1 MGYTNAEIR
10 EMAIDKVCGASNEER
25 MAIFNQYLEYL
36 NNVDFIYVDL
46 QRGKD
51 IISNVINMFSVMRGE
66 ISSVFYTNKLMM
78 LNTDLFSKK
87 AEGVYLNYDIGL
99 DTQIVSYIERYIN
112 GSLDEANIPIVLPL
126 RINRTIASEI
136 NIDAYVSENCIISKE
151 FDFKNRISIW
161 SVFYFLNTPMMSEEE
176 AKINADDSTNQII
189 QFVKYARMA
198 NLYKERYD
206 YIYCMLLKIV
216 LLNFE
221 KSKIREKLI
230 ELLRFQNEVTC
241 TGDMG
246 FVNIGLAYWEQGT
259 KLRFFGKVQ
268 KGKKNILNILRNMAW
283 DIFHWMQKAL
293 NFKVDPQKSAC
304 INIPMFY
311 SVDSRFLELSKIIKL
326 KAVAVDKN
334 TNVTYPK
341 FELNRLDEFLA
352 FEEQKVYLGAEA
364 LRKRNENRGYV
375 DTEKIYKELEIELIN
390 KGIF

>member
-283 DIFHWMQKAL
+283 DIFHWMQTAL
-293 NFKVDPQKSAC
+293 NFKVDPQKSAY

>member
-1 MGYTNAEIR
+1 MEYTNAEIR
-10 EMAIDKVCGASNEER
+10 EMAIDKVCGANNEER

-78 LNTDLFSKK
+78 LNTDLFLKK

-151 FDFKNRISIW
+151 FDFKNRINIW
-161 SVFYFLNTPMMSEEE
+161 SVFYFLNTSMMSEEE

-198 NLYKERYD
+198 NVYKERYD
-206 YIYCMLLKIV
+206 YTYCMLLKIV

-268 KGKKNILNILRNMAW
+268 KGKKNILDILRNMAW
-283 DIFHWMQKAL
+283 DIFHWMQTAL

-364 LRKRNENRGYV
+364 LRKRNESRGYV

-390 KGIF
+390 TEIF

>member
-1 MGYTNAEIR
+1 MEYTNAEIR
-10 EMAIDKVCGASNEER
+10 EMAIDKVCSVNNEDCLEV
-25 MAIFNQYLEYL
+25 FNQYFSYL

-46 QRGKD
+46 QRGSD
-51 IISNVINMFSVMRGE
+51 IISSVINMFDIKKGE
-66 ISSVFYTNKLMM
+66 VSSVFYSNKLMI

-87 AEGVYLNYDIGL
+87 AEGVFLNYDIGL

-112 GSLDEANIPIVLPL
+112 GCLDDVNIPVVLPL

-161 SVFYFLNTPMMSEEE
+161 SVFYFLNTPMMSEED

-189 QFVKYARMA
+189 QFVKYARVA
-198 NLYKERYD
+198 NVYKERYD
-206 YIYCMLLKIV
+206 YIYCMLLKIA

-259 KLRFFGKVQ
+259 NLRFFGKVQ

-283 DIFHWMQKAL
+283 DIFHWMQTAL
-293 NFKVDPQKSAC
+293 NFKVDSQKSAC

-341 FELNRLDEFLA
+341 FELNRLDEFLS
-352 FEEQKVYLGAEA
+352 FEEQKVHLGAEA

>member
-1 MGYTNAEIR
+1 MEYTNAEIR

-78 LNTDLFSKK
+78 LNTDLFLKK

-198 NLYKERYD
+198 NVYKERYD

-283 DIFHWMQKAL
+283 DIFHWMQTAL

-364 LRKRNENRGYV
+364 LRKRNESRGYV

-390 KGIF
+390 TEIF

>member
-1 MGYTNAEIR
+1 MEYTNAEIR
-10 EMAIDKVCGASNEER
+10 EMAIGKVCGASNEER

-78 LNTDLFSKK
+78 LNTDLFLKK

-151 FDFKNRISIW
+151 FDFKNRINIW
-161 SVFYFLNTPMMSEEE
+161 SVFYFLNTSMMSEEE

-198 NLYKERYD
+198 NVYKERYD

-283 DIFHWMQKAL
+283 DIFHWMQTAL

-364 LRKRNENRGYV
+364 LRKRNESRGYV

-390 KGIF
+390 TEIF

>member
-1 MGYTNAEIR
+1 MEYTNAEIR
-10 EMAIDKVCGASNEER
+10 EMAIDKVCSVNNEDCLEV
-25 MAIFNQYLEYL
+25 FNQYFSYL

-46 QRGKD
+46 QRGSD
-51 IISNVINMFSVMRGE
+51 IISSVINMFDIKKGE
-66 ISSVFYTNKLMM
+66 VSSVFYSNKLMI

-87 AEGVYLNYDIGL
+87 AEGVFLNYDIGL

-112 GSLDEANIPIVLPL
+112 GCLDDVNIPVVLPL

-198 NLYKERYD
+198 NVYKERYD

-241 TGDMG
+241 TSDMG

-259 KLRFFGKVQ
+259 KLRFFGKV
-268 KGKKNILNILRNMAW
+268 
-283 DIFHWMQKAL
+283 
-293 NFKVDPQKSAC
+293 
-304 INIPMFY
+304 
-311 SVDSRFLELSKIIKL
+311 
-326 KAVAVDKN
+326 
-334 TNVTYPK
+334 
-341 FELNRLDEFLA
+341 
-352 FEEQKVYLGAEA
+352 
-364 LRKRNENRGYV
+364 
-375 DTEKIYKELEIELIN
+375 
-390 KGIF
+390 

>member
-1 MGYTNAEIR
+1 MEYTNAEIR
-10 EMAIDKVCGASNEER
+10 EMAIDKVCSVNNEER
-25 MAIFNQYLEYL
+25 LEVFNQYFSYL

-46 QRGKD
+46 QRGSD
-51 IISNVINMFSVMRGE
+51 IISSIINMFDVKKGE
-66 ISSVFYTNKLMM
+66 VSSVFYSNKLMI
-78 LNTDLFSKK
+78 LNTDLFSRK
-87 AEGVYLNYDIGL
+87 AEGVFLNYDIGL

-112 GSLDEANIPIVLPL
+112 GCLDDVNIPVVLPL

-176 AKINADDSTNQII
+176 AKIKADDSTNQII
-189 QFVKYARMA
+189 QFVKYANVA
-198 NLYKERYD
+198 NVYKERYD

-241 TGDMG
+241 TSDMG

-283 DIFHWMQKAL
+283 DIFHWMQTAL

-341 FELNRLDEFLA
+341 FELNRLDEFLS

-364 LRKRNENRGYV
+364 LRKRNENRVYV

-390 KGIF
+390 KEIF

>member
-1 MGYTNAEIR
+1 MEYTNAEIR

-78 LNTDLFSKK
+78 LNTDLFLKK

-198 NLYKERYD
+198 NVYKERYD

-230 ELLRFQNEVTC
+230 ELLRFQNEVTS

-283 DIFHWMQKAL
+283 DIFHWMQTAL

-364 LRKRNENRGYV
+364 LRKRNESRGYV

-390 KGIF
+390 TEIF

>member
-1 MGYTNAEIR
+1 MEYTNAEIR
-10 EMAIDKVCGASNEER
+10 EMAIDKVCSVNNEER
-25 MAIFNQYLEYL
+25 LDVFNQYFPYL

-46 QRGKD
+46 QRGSD
-51 IISNVINMFSVMRGE
+51 IISSVINMFDVKKGE
-66 ISSVFYTNKLMM
+66 VSSVFYSNKLMI
-78 LNTDLFSKK
+78 LNTDLFSRK
-87 AEGVYLNYDIGL
+87 AEGVFLNYDIGL

-112 GSLDEANIPIVLPL
+112 GCLDDVNIPIVLPL
-126 RINRTIASEI
+126 RINRTIASAI

-189 QFVKYARMA
+189 QFVKHARIA
-198 NLYKERYD
+198 NVYKERYD

-216 LLNFE
+216 LLNFD
-221 KSKIREKLI
+221 KSKIREKLV

-241 TGDMG
+241 TSDMC
-246 FVNIGLAYWEQGT
+246 FVNISLAYWEQGT

-268 KGKKNILNILRNMAW
+268 KGKKNILSILRNMAW
-283 DIFHWMQKAL
+283 DIFHWMQTAL
-293 NFKVDPQKSAC
+293 NFKGDPRKPAY

-311 SVDSRFLELSKIIKL
+311 SVDSRFLELSEIIKL

-341 FELNRLDEFLA
+341 FELNRLDEFLS

-390 KGIF
+390 KEIF